1 MRWNADAKRHNFA
14 MMLKRTF
21 VTTGPIMSAQE
32 GKKTS
37 TTENRSLTERISELE
52 NRKSN
57 LQDKKA
63 KAQMPAEGM
72 ALAGR
77 VATELVAGIVVGGA
91 VGWALDEVFDTSPLW
106 LVVLFFLGAIGG
118 MMNVWRIATGR
129 GMAAGYFDEHAPS
142 DDAGTADKQHDQKR

>member
-1 MRWNADAKRHNFA
+1 MSPQDDKTRKQEATTSLAD
-14 MMLKRTF
+14 
-21 VTTGPIMSAQE
+21 
-32 GKKTS
+32 
-37 TTENRSLTERISELE
+37 RIAEAE
-52 NRKSN
+52 NRKSK
-57 LQDKKA
+57 LQEKAA

-91 VGWALDEVFDTSPLW
+91 IGWALDTVFDTSPLW

-129 GMAAGYFDEHAPS
+129 GMAAGYFEEHKSGKGAES
-142 DDAGTADKQHDQKR
+142 DSHKNDQKR